1 MLNQSLRRHLYA
13 AATLVAAAALT
24 IPADADAAVF
34 AGFQS
39 RANVAADQE
48 CVGNYWSG
56 VSNICARYIYTQAVA
71 TVTSAGNYYPNAYV
85 YGDAN
90 TTLQVW
96 GTNLTL
102 DWIWTNGTGS
112 HTTDYY
118 GNAVWAG
125 FTGIGATYAPA
136 SGGLLY
142 QVHLAPNQ
150 RISNYSY

>member
-1 MLNQSLRRHLYA
+1 MIRSFRQIVSAVSALAA
-13 AATLVAAAALT
+13 AATLMVSAN
-24 IPADADAAVF
+24 ADAAVF

-39 RANVAADQE
+39 RANVVADQA

-56 VSNICARYIYTQAVA
+56 VSNICSRYIYTQAVA
-71 TVTSAGNYYPNAYV
+71 TVTSAGNYSPNAYV

-96 GTNLTL
+96 GVNLTL
-102 DWIWTNGTGS
+102 DWIWTTGVGS

-136 SGGLLY
+136 SGGLLF
-142 QVHLAPNQ
+142 QTHLAPNQ